1 MLIIIIVRSGTCV
14 SNQSCLVGIR
24 GTGSR
29 STTRTYCL
37 VQCQLGKTTMIDEFI
52 IDQMLSCN
60 GQYLHILRGLA
71 AGCCIATGCGVEYS
85 EWY

>member
-71 AGCCIATGCGVEYS
+71 AGDFIVAGCGVEYL